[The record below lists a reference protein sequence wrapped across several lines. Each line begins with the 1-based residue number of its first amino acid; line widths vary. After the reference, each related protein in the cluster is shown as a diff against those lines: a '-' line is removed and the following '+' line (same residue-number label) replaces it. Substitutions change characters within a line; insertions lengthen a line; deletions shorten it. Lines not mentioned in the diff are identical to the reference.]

1 MKKKQSHTKSKLQI
15 CFLAFDSQSRSIG
28 GLNEDEFQ
36 KRISEISENQIEC
49 TFVLTGCGVGK
60 STNVKIIRLKRIK
73 WLPVSLSYLLSVIKN
88 LYILIKQDVYIAH
101 SPELDGFFVC
111 LICKL
116 FRKKSLITIHGHYEE
131 EWEIK
136 NYHILGMI
144 FRKIY
149 ERFSLK
155 YANLITVND
164 IQIKDK
170 IISKDVNPSC
180 LSIRYV
186 FVDTIKF
193 NRKSIDQQKL
203 KQIKSFYKLPEKYI
217 LYIGRLDE
225 WDGVDDFLK
234 IFKKTHNEISSVKG
248 VIIGKGPL
256 KSEVKSFIEK
266 NDFENIILQID
277 EVDHEMMP
285 YFYYGAEI
293 VLLPMHPPQ
302 AGVGRIMLEA
312 LSMEI
317 PLITT
322 DIGVFYEVVIN
333 GETGYR
339 ISEGDID
346 LMASMAVSLLK
357 NPELIK
363 KLGKNGR
370 KLVES
375 KYSVEQYIENWVK
388 SLKYVTLLN
397 PP

>member
-15 CFLAFDSQSRSIG
+15 CFLAFYSQSRSIG

-49 TFVLTGCGVGK
+49 TFVLTSCGVKK

-73 WLPVSLSYLLSVIKN
+73 WLPVSISYLLSVIKN

-101 SPELDGFFVC
+101 SPELDGFLVC

-116 FRKKSLITIHGHYEE
+116 FRKKSLITIHGHSEE
-131 EWEIK
+131 EWEK
-136 NYHILGMI
+136 RNYHFLEMI

-164 IQIKDK
+164 PQIKDK
-170 IISKDVNPSC
+170 LICKGVNPVR

-193 NRKSIDQQKL
+193 YRKYVDQQKL
-203 KQIKSFYKLPEKYI
+203 KQIKSFYKLPNKYI

-234 IFKKTHNEISSVKG
+234 IFKKIHDENSSVKS
-248 VIIGKGPL
+248 VIIGKGSL
-256 KSEVKSFIEK
+256 KSEVKSFIAK
-266 NDFENIILQID
+266 NDFEDIILQID
-277 EVDHEMMP
+277 EVDHEAMP

-293 VLLPMHPPQ
+293 ALLPMQPPQ
-302 AGVGRIMLEA
+302 AGVGRIILES

-317 PLITT
+317 PVITT
-322 DIGVFYEVVIN
+322 DIGVFYEAVIN

-339 ISEGDID
+339 ISEGDLDSI
-346 LMASMAVSLLK
+346 ASMAISLLK

-363 KLGKNGR
+363 KMGTNGR

-375 KYSVEQYIENWVK
+375 KYRVERYIENWVK
-388 SLKYVTLLN
+388 SLEAILH
-397 PP
+397 